1 MFLSLIY
8 QTNKTKHMTHS
19 KAKQDIQTYIQ
30 AEIAGGYYESAT
42 TMTDFLF
49 DRKADYFAEAGISR
63 DMVYEWVYDELNA
76 AYSFDDS
83 FEEA

>member
-1 MFLSLIY
+1 MIY
-8 QTNKTKHMTHS
+8 QNKTKHMTHI
-19 KAKQDIQTYIQ
+19 KAKQDIQQYVQ
-30 AEIAGGYYESAT
+30 AEVAGGYYESAT

-49 DRKADYFAEAGISR
+49 ERKADYFAEAGITR

-83 FEEA
+83 FQEA

>member
-1 MFLSLIY
+1 
-8 QTNKTKHMTHS
+8 MTHI
-19 KAKQDIQTYIQ
+19 KAKQDIQTYVQ
-30 AEIAGGYYESAT
+30 AEIAGGYYESAS

-49 DRKADYFAEAGISR
+49 ERKADYFEEAGITR
-63 DMVYEWVYDELNA
+63 DMVYEWVYDELHA

>member
-1 MFLSLIY
+1 MIY
-8 QTNKTKHMTHS
+8 QIKTKHMTHS